1 MKSEHSSLFILHS
14 SFNIMF
20 PIVFALGIFTAYKW
34 IPADMFWH
42 ILGINI
48 ISIAV
53 VALVTRKIKYTTQYL
68 NHTTLIPVFLTATSL
83 TLAQKIIHQK
93 EIPDFADTYDMVIA
107 SEPSNG
113 KNGTH
118 YNAII
123 TEGKMQKTMV
133 RLTLS
138 HSLNGAENLKPGDG
152 IRVKSSLKTQG
163 INFMA
168 YAGKGKAE
176 GIKPNIENI
185 STIQQIHL
193 GALVIRHKLL
203 NRLKRTNTTNNS
215 LAILSAMT
223 LGEKNGITND
233 IRDIYSISGT
243 SHMLALSGTHLAL
256 IFYLLSIFSK
266 GKNKRWYHV
275 SLELSVLW
283 LYIIIVGMPA
293 SAVRAGT
300 MLSLYS
306 ITHIAGRTH
315 LPLHTLGV
323 AATIM
328 MTFNPFILFDIGFQL
343 SVLAVL
349 AIILSTN
356 VPIKKI
362 TVNTINHSRIIVF
375 LASLKL
381 PLLRYLYINLFI
393 FMITAPLVAYYF
405 GRMPVY
411 FLIANAITTP
421 AVAAIVYLGLATIIL
436 SPLPLIG
443 TFVTMATNLTID
455 ILNEFLS
462 YLSSLP
468 YSTIEVRHMSIIA
481 LILIYIIIA
490 SILGY
495 IFSTK
500 SSKLC

>member
-1 MKSEHSSLFILHS
+1 
-14 SFNIMF
+14 
-20 PIVFALGIFTAYKW
+20 
-34 IPADMFWH
+34 
-42 ILGINI
+42 
-48 ISIAV
+48 
-53 VALVTRKIKYTTQYL
+53 
-68 NHTTLIPVFLTATSL
+68 
-83 TLAQKIIHQK
+83 
-93 EIPDFADTYDMVIA
+93 
-107 SEPSNG
+107 
-113 KNGTH
+113 
-118 YNAII
+118 
-123 TEGKMQKTMV
+123 
-133 RLTLS
+133 
-138 HSLNGAENLKPGDG
+138 
-152 IRVKSSLKTQG
+152 
-163 INFMA
+163 
-168 YAGKGKAE
+168 
-176 GIKPNIENI
+176 
-185 STIQQIHL
+185 
-193 GALVIRHKLL
+193 
-203 NRLKRTNTTNNS
+203 
-215 LAILSAMT
+215 
-223 LGEKNGITND
+223 
-233 IRDIYSISGT
+233 
-243 SHMLALSGTHLAL
+243 MLALSGTHLAL

-356 VPIKKI
+356 VSIKKP
-362 TVNTINHSRIIVF
+362 
-375 LASLKL
+375 
-381 PLLRYLYINLFI
+381 PLLRYLYINMFI
-393 FMITAPLVAYYF
+393 FIITSPLVAYYF

-443 TFVTMATNLTID
+443 TIVTMATNLTID

-500 SSKLC
+500 SNKLC

>member
-1 MKSEHSSLFILHS
+1 
-14 SFNIMF
+14 MF

-152 IRVKSSLKTQG
+152 IRVKSRLKTQG

-176 GIKPNIENI
+176 GIKLNIENI

-223 LGEKNGITND
+223 LGEKSGITND

-356 VPIKKI
+356 VSIKKP
-362 TVNTINHSRIIVF
+362 
-375 LASLKL
+375 

-500 SSKLC
+500 SNKLC